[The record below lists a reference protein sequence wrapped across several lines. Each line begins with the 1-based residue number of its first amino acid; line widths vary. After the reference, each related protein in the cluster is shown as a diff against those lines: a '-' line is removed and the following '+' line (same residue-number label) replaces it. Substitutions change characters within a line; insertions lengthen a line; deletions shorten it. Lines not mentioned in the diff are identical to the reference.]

1 MYVGFINVIITL
13 QLKKYQICNTTCY
26 TVMIPI
32 KRIL

>member
-1 MYVGFINVIITL
+1 MYVVFVKMIVTL
-13 QLKKYQICNTTCY
+13 QLERYQMCNTTCY